1 MEGSI
6 HMHVKDVPEMNG
18 TRVSMEVDV
27 HQIDIEGKIAL
38 FKGLWQAL
46 DCDSLET
53 IAIMH
58 ELVGM
63 ATGHVP
69 KGKRF
74 YKAKDGTEFDADFL
88 DMLRGNK
95 FP

>member
-1 MEGSI
+1 MSGSI
-6 HMHVKDVPEMNG
+6 HMRFKDIPERHGTEVAMN
-18 TRVSMEVDV
+18 VDV
-27 HQIDIEGKIAL
+27 HEVGIEEKIAL
-38 FKGLWQAL
+38 FKALYEAL

-53 IAIMH
+53 LLIIT
-58 ELVGM
+58 ELTGM
-63 ATGHVP
+63 ATGDVP

-74 YKAKDGTEFDADFL
+74 YKAKDGTAFDADFL